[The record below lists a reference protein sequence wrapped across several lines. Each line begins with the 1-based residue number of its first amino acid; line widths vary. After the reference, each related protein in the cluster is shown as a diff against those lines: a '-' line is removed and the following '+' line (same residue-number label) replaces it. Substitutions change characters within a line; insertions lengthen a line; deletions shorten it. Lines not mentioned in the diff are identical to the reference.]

1 MENTNKDSERQKANR
16 TQQDKKGG
24 TGQQQVVFEDK
35 SWKRVTK
42 KATVAVNKKDNEAT
56 TVATVSKRCEF
67 LSY

>member
-1 MENTNKDSERQKANR
+1 VKDRRQTVRNRIKKVALDNK
-16 TQQDKKGG
+16 
-24 TGQQQVVFEDK
+24 QVVFEDK